1 MRRLHIR
8 TRELPPLATIRES
21 LCTATKT
28 QHSQNLKKRKQ
39 TLTSFNDFPLG
50 WVSWWLNWFKNH
62 SIWHSSLCYSTS
74 FHISQPWL
82 FSVQAPLHVLPR
94 SYFTD
99 PGPQGGGGLTG
110 PWSLCTP
117 ADHVMGLTFA
127 SSDPTELAPNCS
139 SRKAEALGG
148 SASFWELLRQAL
160 IWLPES
166 LSALTFTF
174 CYSTKDTFTTV
185 LSSAWKPFSQ
195 VSREITSSSP
205 DGLKWF

>member
-1 MRRLHIR
+1 MRRMHIR
-8 TRELPPLATIRES
+8 TRELPPLAATRES

-62 SIWHSSLCYSTS
+62 SIWHSSLCFSTS

-110 PWSLCTP
+110 PWS
-117 ADHVMGLTFA
+117 FA
-127 SSDPTELAPNCS
+127 SSDLTELAPNCS
-139 SRKAEALGG
+139 SRKTEALGG
-148 SASFWELLRQAL
+148 SASFWELLRLAL

-174 CYSTKDTFTTV
+174 C
-185 LSSAWKPFSQ
+185 
-195 VSREITSSSP
+195 
-205 DGLKWF
+205 

>member
-1 MRRLHIR
+1 MRKLRTT
-8 TRELPPLATIRES
+8 TRESP
-21 LCTATKT
+21 CTATKT

-62 SIWHSSLCYSTS
+62 SIWHSSLCFSTS

-110 PWSLCTP
+110 PWS
-117 ADHVMGLTFA
+117 FA
-127 SSDPTELAPNCS
+127 SSDLTELAPNCS
-139 SRKAEALGG
+139 SRKTDRPGTG
-148 SASFWELLRQAL
+148 SPRRSASRSGRCGAWHTGSPCCLRGLHGRHLWLQKRSLPKTQA
-160 IWLPES
+160 
-166 LSALTFTF
+166 
-174 CYSTKDTFTTV
+174 
-185 LSSAWKPFSQ
+185 
-195 VSREITSSSP
+195 
-205 DGLKWF
+205 